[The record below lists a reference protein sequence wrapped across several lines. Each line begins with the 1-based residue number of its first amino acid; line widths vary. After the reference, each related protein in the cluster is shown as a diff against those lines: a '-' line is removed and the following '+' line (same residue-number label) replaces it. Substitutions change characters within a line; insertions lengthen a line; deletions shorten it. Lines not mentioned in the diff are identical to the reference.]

1 MKFKLTLIIIFIIHL
16 NITAQINFQS
26 NTKNYIGYQA
36 RLIDLMPSEISFLH
50 INNDGLSFAIRGG
63 YGEGSK
69 NNVPV
74 YNLSN
79 IRTYNT
85 YNTDFKQS
93 FEVYFIKTGVVIS
106 KLTRPTFSVLHL
118 INFNSTFANEK
129 ATFKK
134 YDPLYGIYS
143 TEYKEQNNYYSVEYE
158 ANIIHKLTSKI
169 HYGMGYMFGIKIN
182 NHIPFKK
189 VIPGIQEGSSY
200 TPSQGFGNGF
210 YINISLSLMYK
221 L

>member
-1 MKFKLTLIIIFIIHL
+1 MKNKLTLLIILIVNL
-16 NITAQINFQS
+16 NIAAQTNFQS
-26 NTKNYIGYQA
+26 GTKNYIGYQA

-50 INNDGLSFAIRGG
+50 IKNDGLSFAIRGG
-63 YGEGSK
+63 YGESTK
-69 NNVPV
+69 NNVSV
-74 YNLSN
+74 YSVTNFNNYSSYSTN
-79 IRTYNT
+79 
-85 YNTDFKQS
+85 FKQS

-106 KLTRPTFSVLHL
+106 KQTRPTLNVLHL

-134 YDPLYGIYS
+134 YDPLYGSYS
-143 TEYKEQNNYYSVEYE
+143 TEYKEQNNYHSIEYE

-169 HYGMGYMFGIKIN
+169 HYGMGYMFGIKLN

-189 VIPGIQEGSSY
+189 VIPGIQDGSSY

-210 YINISLSLMYK
+210 YINISVSLMYK